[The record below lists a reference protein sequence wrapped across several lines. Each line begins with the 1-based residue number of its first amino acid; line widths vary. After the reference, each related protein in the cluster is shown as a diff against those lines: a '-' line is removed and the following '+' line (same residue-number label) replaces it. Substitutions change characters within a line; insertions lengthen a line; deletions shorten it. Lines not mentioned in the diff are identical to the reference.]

1 MPIHCFC
8 SKFSTWF
15 CLSGAIF
22 SSCKLSE
29 KCSTAVPESTAE
41 MITNTAGFQNRC
53 VGVCTRVCVCVR
65 ACARGCVHTHMHL
78 IWGTSLR
85 RRSWKG
91 GFRHFATPLNANTR
105 NLEKCDFCPLSWVMI
120 YQQYFFQSRIGKTF
134 HFLGNIGEKVTKI
147 TAHSY
152 VLLPWK
158 CLFILYYK

>member
-15 CLSGAIF
+15 CLSGAVF
-22 SSCKLSE
+22 SSGSYQRSALQLCQKALLKWSQTQLDF
-29 KCSTAVPESTAE
+29 KT
-41 MITNTAGFQNRC
+41 
-53 VGVCTRVCVCVR
+53 GVWGGCAHVRVCVCV
-65 ACARGCVHTHMHL
+65 CARGCVHTHMHL

-152 VLLPWK
+152 VLLPRK